1 MEKEPLSY
9 LKLFEFI
16 KEHGNESLLIFLE
29 DYKHLEEK
37 DLLNLFLFENND
49 LLKKLLKDKK
59 GVCQICGKKGS
70 TEKHH
75 KKSKGSGGND
85 TEENLIEVCRIC
97 HTKIH
102 TGEIKI

>member
-1 MEKEPLSY
+1 M
-9 LKLFEFI
+9 I
-16 KEHGNESLLIFLE
+16 V
-29 DYKHLEEK
+29 K
-37 DLLNLFLFENND
+37 DLSNSFNPVPKNKRIEN
-49 LLKKLLKDKK
+49 KKLLKDKK
-59 GVCQICGKKGS
+59 GICQICGKKGS

-102 TGEIKI
+102 SGEIKI

>member
-1 MEKEPLSY
+1 MIVTDLSNSFNPCP
-9 LKLFEFI
+9 KNKRI
-16 KEHGNESLLIFLE
+16 KN
-29 DYKHLEEK
+29 
-37 DLLNLFLFENND
+37 
-49 LLKKLLKDKK
+49 KKLLQDKK
-59 GVCQICGKKGS
+59 GICQVCGKKGA

-75 KKSKGSGGND
+75 KKSKGSNGDD

>member
-1 MEKEPLSY
+1 M
-9 LKLFEFI
+9 I
-16 KEHGNESLLIFLE
+16 V
-29 DYKHLEEK
+29 K
-37 DLLNLFLFENND
+37 DLSKSFNPVPKNKRIEN
-49 LLKKLLKDKK
+49 KKLLKDKK
-59 GVCQICGKKGS
+59 GVCQICGKKGA

>member
-1 MEKEPLSY
+1 M
-9 LKLFEFI
+9 I
-16 KEHGNESLLIFLE
+16 V
-29 DYKHLEEK
+29 K
-37 DLLNLFLFENND
+37 DLSNSFNPVPKNKRIVN
-49 LLKKLLKDKK
+49 KKLLKDKK

-102 TGEIKI
+102 SGEIKI